1 MNHTPGP
8 WYTAETING
17 DILIIAKDGESGRQ
31 ISVVRS
37 IVDGLTEQEQL
48 ANARLMA
55 SAPDLLK
62 ALEEVLYT
70 DCDSYNYY
78 MWERVRAAIAK
89 SKGETYAINR

>member
-8 WYTAETING
+8 WYTAETTNG
-17 DILIIAKDGESGRQ
+17 DTLIIAKDGNSGRQ

-62 ALEEVLYT
+62 ALEDVLYT
-70 DCDSYNYY
+70 VCDTYNYF

-89 SKGETYAINR
+89 AKGENVCN